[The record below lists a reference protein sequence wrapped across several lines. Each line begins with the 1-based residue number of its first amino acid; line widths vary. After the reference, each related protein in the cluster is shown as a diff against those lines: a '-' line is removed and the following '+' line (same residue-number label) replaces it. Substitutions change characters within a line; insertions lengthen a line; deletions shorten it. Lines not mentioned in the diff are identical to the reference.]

1 MWAATGVDQDI
12 PDTYNPRMEDLSDE
26 IGFHDQEP
34 PDLEEASL
42 AFDIIDAGINLAG
55 DTPVMI
61 INEPVYIS
69 SGANSDIRYNFYY
82 PRWAF
87 DAYRKKMLELSERN
101 NWIYK
106 DFWDKID
113 PVEFTNSAIHMSPEG
128 TEEYATMIA
137 KAIMA
142 SIQKK

>member
-1 MWAATGVDQDI
+1 
-12 PDTYNPRMEDLSDE
+12 MEDLSDE
-26 IGFHDQEP
+26 VGFHDQQP
-34 PDLEEASL
+34 PELEDASL
-42 AFDIIDAGINLAG
+42 SFDIIEAGINLAG

-87 DAYRKKMLELSERN
+87 DSYRNKIRELSEQN
-101 NWIYK
+101 NWIYW

-113 PVEFTNSAIHMSPEG
+113 PSEFTNSAIHISPNG
-128 TEEYATMIA
+128 TEEYATLIS
-137 KAIMA
+137 KAIQA
-142 SIQKK
+142 STQKK